1 MTSKTAAEK
10 SAKGK
15 GGPLQD
21 VETLAQAMMLEA
33 KTSLPNAARVVGK
46 LIAVSALGFTLAGGC
61 VGNYCS
67 SRIVAPIGVL
77 MLAVAAG
84 WLDLI
89 GNECKSQR
97 FFPSKGLNQF
107 GAFWYRWEMIVFWA
121 VTIYAFLTLGSF
133 ISIGT
138 GAWLV
143 CKMALVPLILM
154 LLGRAIEPFRFR
166 HARSDIQQ
174 AQLLLQQ
181 LAGART
187 TSQISALAPIIEPEK
202 IPLYKLGS
210 IAKMLQDFVAS
221 YDSNDKLKVCLTDG
235 QDSAEKGGVLSTIY
249 APFRRVAGDL
259 LLWESRDV
267 VLYAVMAL
275 YAVLVYVGSF
285 YFPWSPLCIL
295 IPFMGPKSR
304 AARCIAAL
312 QENIR
317 LTQGKVAEK
326 KGGLEPATEFDNRE
340 IINWPMVIYIGLTHI
355 LAVWALIVMI
365 FFGGLCPYF
374 GKGEAAKWETY
385 IFGFFMYVFNALGVT
400 AGVHRLWAHRSY
412 KANLPLRIILMIF
425 NSIANQGTIFHWARD
440 HRLHHKYSDTPADPH
455 DANRG
460 FWFSHVG
467 WLLVKKNKAVKEA
480 GKTINVS
487 DLLSDGVVMFQKR
500 GDPFWMLMW
509 CFAFP
514 AFTVTLWGDCAWHG
528 FLIAGV
534 LRYVW
539 ALNATW
545 AVNSVVHA
553 WGCRPYNPSHLT
565 TENGWVSVFAIGE
578 GWHNWHHAFPW
589 DYAAAE
595 LGALSQFN
603 PTKMFI
609 DAMVFLGMASD
620 RKRALDAWDQRKK
633 RWVQEQGRPVVE
645 SVEGPPLFKHRMVTF
660 GPDYANHEEEE
671 TEKITGDMITGES
684 VDQ

>member
-1 MTSKTAAEK
+1 
-10 SAKGK
+10 
-15 GGPLQD
+15 
-21 VETLAQAMMLEA
+21 
-33 KTSLPNAARVVGK
+33 
-46 LIAVSALGFTLAGGC
+46 
-61 VGNYCS
+61 
-67 SRIVAPIGVL
+67 
-77 MLAVAAG
+77 
-84 WLDLI
+84 
-89 GNECKSQR
+89 
-97 FFPSKGLNQF
+97 
-107 GAFWYRWEMIVFWA
+107 
-121 VTIYAFLTLGSF
+121 
-133 ISIGT
+133 
-138 GAWLV
+138 
-143 CKMALVPLILM
+143 
-154 LLGRAIEPFRFR
+154 
-166 HARSDIQQ
+166 
-174 AQLLLQQ
+174 
-181 LAGART
+181 
-187 TSQISALAPIIEPEK
+187 
-202 IPLYKLGS
+202 
-210 IAKMLQDFVAS
+210 
-221 YDSNDKLKVCLTDG
+221 
-235 QDSAEKGGVLSTIY
+235 
-249 APFRRVAGDL
+249 
-259 LLWESRDV
+259 
-267 VLYAVMAL
+267 
-275 YAVLVYVGSF
+275 
-285 YFPWSPLCIL
+285 
-295 IPFMGPKSR
+295 
-304 AARCIAAL
+304 
-312 QENIR
+312 
-317 LTQGKVAEK
+317 
-326 KGGLEPATEFDNRE
+326 
-340 IINWPMVIYIGLTHI
+340 
-355 LAVWALIVMI
+355 MI
-365 FFGGLCPYF
+365 FFGGLCPFF

-539 ALNATW
+539 ALHATW

>member
-1 MTSKTAAEK
+1 
-10 SAKGK
+10 
-15 GGPLQD
+15 
-21 VETLAQAMMLEA
+21 
-33 KTSLPNAARVVGK
+33 
-46 LIAVSALGFTLAGGC
+46 
-61 VGNYCS
+61 
-67 SRIVAPIGVL
+67 
-77 MLAVAAG
+77 
-84 WLDLI
+84 
-89 GNECKSQR
+89 
-97 FFPSKGLNQF
+97 
-107 GAFWYRWEMIVFWA
+107 
-121 VTIYAFLTLGSF
+121 
-133 ISIGT
+133 
-138 GAWLV
+138 
-143 CKMALVPLILM
+143 
-154 LLGRAIEPFRFR
+154 
-166 HARSDIQQ
+166 
-174 AQLLLQQ
+174 
-181 LAGART
+181 
-187 TSQISALAPIIEPEK
+187 
-202 IPLYKLGS
+202 
-210 IAKMLQDFVAS
+210 
-221 YDSNDKLKVCLTDG
+221 
-235 QDSAEKGGVLSTIY
+235 
-249 APFRRVAGDL
+249 
-259 LLWESRDV
+259 
-267 VLYAVMAL
+267 
-275 YAVLVYVGSF
+275 
-285 YFPWSPLCIL
+285 
-295 IPFMGPKSR
+295 
-304 AARCIAAL
+304 
-312 QENIR
+312 
-317 LTQGKVAEK
+317 
-326 KGGLEPATEFDNRE
+326 
-340 IINWPMVIYIGLTHI
+340 
-355 LAVWALIVMI
+355 
-365 FFGGLCPYF
+365 
-374 GKGEAAKWETY
+374 
-385 IFGFFMYVFNALGVT
+385 
-400 AGVHRLWAHRSY
+400 
-412 KANLPLRIILMIF
+412 MIF